1 MAYGDGFVNNL
12 LYVFYCDAQEKR
24 KIHFGS
30 CHSWNTDWPIPTI
43 IWSTLCSR
51 HIIHLDSPAIS
62 FVRSIQRSY
71 SIALDSLDN
80 AMCRLPNLTPLRV
93 TPFALFRNLIQNF
106 IPPVQD
112 SIQLFGNSLPIH
124 PASSIQMTSDI
135 KMVKPQWFD
144 NHAAN
149 SCAGTL
155 LWHGDLAWSS
165 THGFVNTSIIYVT
178 SLLPNYLWS
187 LSRI

>member
-1 MAYGDGFVNNL
+1 MFSTVTP
-12 LYVFYCDAQEKR
+12 QKRKR

-30 CHSWNTDWPIPTI
+30 CHSWTTDWPIPTI

-51 HIIHLDSPAIS
+51 HIIQLDSPAIS

-124 PASSIQMTSDI
+124 PAASIQMTSDI
-135 KMVKPQWFD
+135 KNGQTTMVWQPCCKSLCWY
-144 NHAAN
+144 
-149 SCAGTL
+149 TL
-155 LWHGDLAWSS
+155 MARRFSMVLNPWLCQHIHHLYHQPI
-165 THGFVNTSIIYVT
+165 TK
-178 SLLPNYLWS
+178 LLMVSESNLEW
-187 LSRI
+187 